1 MSRSFSGLYFTR
13 GNHIL
18 KFQIQLII
26 ELPVIK
32 LLYGSG
38 FSFSGRSGGSFPEQ
52 RLEIEPTRRPAAVL
66 LLHLVYSCCP
76 TMSGIIKVIVSLF
89 RKGEE
94 VAIDIERHRSL
105 VPADKE
111 KHKGVFELKKIM

>member
-1 MSRSFSGLYFTR
+1 MA
-13 GNHIL
+13 
-18 KFQIQLII
+18 
-26 ELPVIK
+26 P
-32 LLYGSG
+32 G
-38 FSFSGRSGGSFPEQ
+38 FSFSGRSGASFPEQ
-52 RLEIEPTRRPAAVL
+52 RLVIEPTRRPAVVL

-76 TMSGIIKVIVSLF
+76 TMSGSLF